1 MFVLLQAKAM
11 GIVLWEDVIKYLE
24 LVEADYFDL
33 EYNDEQG
40 LQVS

>member
-1 MFVLLQAKAM
+1 M
-11 GIVLWEDVIKYLE
+11 GSVLWEDVIKSLE